1 MQLGK
6 RSFTEKMKQ
15 VPKERSTEHRQTDK
29 VKPEAAAE
37 ARAMSSESPVK
48 MYRLLQS
55 NHAANCEPSE

>member
-1 MQLGK
+1 
-6 RSFTEKMKQ
+6 MKQ